1 MRDTILWR
9 LCQKECAWI
18 DCDTKYEWISY
29 IRNDEMKI
37 TKRQLKQIIKEE
49 LEEGGYAGYA
59 EPSDEVVSYEPY
71 YGDDVNVDS
80 AKLAADMKNALK
92 NFSTEQIVSEL
103 EQGLQF
109 LDKPGREAFIAIA
122 EIFDDLGKPHHG
134 KHQDI

>member
-1 MRDTILWR
+1 MARRKNTRKFDPR
-9 LCQKECAWI
+9 
-18 DCDTKYEWISY
+18 YFM
-29 IRNDEMKI
+29 DEK
-37 TKRQLKQIIKEE
+37 TDIIKEE
-49 LEEGGYAGYA
+49 SY
-59 EPSDEVVSYEPY
+59 EPQYGDEVVPYEPY
-71 YGDDVNVDS
+71 YGDDVKVDS

-92 NFSTEQIVSEL
+92 NFSTEQIVNEL

>member
-1 MRDTILWR
+1 
-9 LCQKECAWI
+9 
-18 DCDTKYEWISY
+18 
-29 IRNDEMKI
+29 MKI
-37 TKRQLKQIIKEE
+37 TKSQLKEIIKEE
-49 LEEGGYAGYA
+49 LKDYGTALNEE
-59 EPSDEVVSYEPY
+59 PYEPY
-71 YGDDVNVDS
+71 YGDDVKVDS

-92 NFSTEQIVSEL
+92 NFSTEQIVNEL